1 MNVLHAGSEG
11 GRRVCGA
18 WWLFVSQ
25 QAEGALWGNPVPG
38 SCAADVFGLKSPLC
52 CNVILL
58 FIRQA
63 GVSFHRQVWF
73 IRSIFQRRDAALTY

>member
-1 MNVLHAGSEG
+1 MNVLQAGSA

-25 QAEGALWGNPVPG
+25 QAEGALRGTPVPG
-38 SCAADVFGLKSPLC
+38 RCSCAAAPCGLKLPLC
-52 CNVILL
+52 CNVIQL

-63 GVSFHRQVWF
+63 GV
-73 IRSIFQRRDAALTY
+73 

>member
-1 MNVLHAGSEG
+1 MNVLHAGSEV

-25 QAEGALWGNPVPG
+25 QAEGALRGNPVPG
-38 SCAADVFGLKSPLC
+38 SCAADVCGLKLPLC

-63 GVSFHRQVWF
+63 GS
-73 IRSIFQRRDAALTY
+73 RSTHKFGLLGPFSRGEMPL